1 MFLADLPQTDDRI
14 AAAARGDRAAA
25 AEVCREILPRVRNL
39 VRFGLEP
46 AEVPPEVIEEL
57 QLCGEKQNGVIR
69 LNGAA
74 RQAVAAKFADSE
86 LVDFGGVFLT
96 TDGSERVILLM
107 RVLGD
112 YNKVNLP
119 EEQMEG
125 SQAAA

>member
-1 MFLADLPQTDDRI
+1 MVT
-14 AAAARGDRAAA
+14 
-25 AEVCREILPRVRNL
+25 ECLPRVRNL